1 MGNIIRLSGDP
12 HQETQHLLPWYANG
26 TLDADEAATV
36 EAHLAGCAEC
46 RADLATERA
55 LGVEV
60 ASMPID
66 VEQGWA
72 AMRSRIE
79 ARDRAAPSPVVPI
92 RPRRTSFFRRPVPV
106 GWALTA
112 QAAAAILM
120 VGATRL
126 SGPAAQPLYHA
137 LGSTPVSAPGNVVVI
152 FRPDTA
158 EQDLRGALLRSGAR
172 LVGGPTASDAYVL
185 RVADAE
191 RGAAIARL
199 RSNGHVVLAEPID
212 EDAQP

>member
-12 HQETQHLLPWYANG
+12 HQEAQHLLPWYANG
-26 TLDADEAATV
+26 TLDDAEAATV

-55 LGVEV
+55 LSVEV

-79 ARDRAAPSPVVPI
+79 AQSRAAPSPAAPI
-92 RPRRTSFFRRPVPV
+92 RPRPASFFRRPVPV

-112 QAAAAILM
+112 QAAALILM

-126 SGPAAQPLYHA
+126 PGPTAEPLYHA
-137 LGSTPVSAPGNVVVI
+137 LGSAPASAPGNVVVI

-158 EQDLRGALLRSGAR
+158 ERDLRVALQESGAR
-172 LVGGPTASDAYVL
+172 LVDGPTASDAYVL
-185 RVADAE
+185 RVARAD
-191 RGAAIARL
+191 RIAALSRL
-199 RSNGHVVLAEPID
+199 RSNSHVVLAEPID
-212 EDAQP
+212 EDARP